1 LSFAPSTTPLRR
13 GSEAP
18 SGDSEEE
25 RVAGE
30 VIDHEWVEVDWVPDA
45 KDSRKFH
52 VKELA
57 LSEGMMGANVVF
69 VPWPKQ

>member
-1 LSFAPSTTPLRR
+1 VRWIVDSGTR
-13 GSEAP
+13 GTASIQDAFK
-18 SGDSEEE
+18 EE